1 MLPYPLNLKEFGP
14 IGEGAMLYPVLQD
27 TVGEDLPDAGQL
39 HQGFLI
45 GRINIGRRQL
55 EEFIQVFRDSLH
67 PLGKG
72 RFCIGFLP

>member
-1 MLPYPLNLKEFGP
+1 MARFRLPQRRMDRVL
-14 IGEGAMLYPVLQD
+14 PVAAL
-27 TVGEDLPDAGQL
+27 LLCA
-39 HQGFLI
+39 GFLI